1 MKSLTLDMPQ
11 KQILAMIEHI
21 FRGKCVE
28 KSVSKY
34 EFAKMFIFYFIA
46 LAKFYS

>member
-11 KQILAMIEHI
+11 KQILSMSD
-21 FRGKCVE
+21 KCVE

-34 EFAKMFIFYFIA
+34 EFAKLLIFI
-46 LAKFYS
+46 S